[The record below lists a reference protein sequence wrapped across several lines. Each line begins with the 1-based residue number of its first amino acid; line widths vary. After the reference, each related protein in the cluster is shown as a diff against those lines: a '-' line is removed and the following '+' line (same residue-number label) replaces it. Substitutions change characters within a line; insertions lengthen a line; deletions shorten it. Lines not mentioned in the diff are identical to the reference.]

1 MLHSTVGNGA
11 YYTGVA
17 CALLC
22 TRGGVA
28 RPHRP
33 CWEWHSGALF
43 CLCVGPS
50 RATQVRRTLALGY
63 DATLTRVGA
72 CSVAMSAIAIPR
84 RSVLAGLLAA
94 LAMFGPFCI
103 DAIFPGFPVIAAQFN
118 ATSLAMQQMISVY
131 LVAYA
136 AMSLVLGAFSD
147 AWGRR
152 VVILAGVV
160 VFLVATV
167 GCALAQSMPV
177 LLSFRAL
184 QGACAG
190 VGLIVGR
197 AIVRDCFEGAAAQK
211 LMAYISMLFG
221 IAPAAAPVIGAWL
234 VALGGWHALFWA
246 LAAFTALLLV
256 LCIVI
261 LPETHPSEQ
270 RVRLSP
276 ANLIATYREIITD
289 SQFLPLAFT
298 LTFSVS
304 GLLLYITN
312 APAFVLGV
320 LSLSTHDFPW
330 LFVPAISGLVLGST
344 LAVRLA
350 GRINARVLLR
360 AGYLIMLS
368 AAAVGVFVAWKVV
381 PARVPWAVLPL
392 ALGGI
397 GINLI
402 APTIN
407 LLVLDRFPPASWGG
421 LLGTG
426 LRHALVLRRA
436 CRRVGSVAR

>member
-1 MLHSTVGNGA
+1 MNA
-11 YYTGVA
+11 
-17 CALLC
+17 
-22 TRGGVA
+22 
-28 RPHRP
+28 
-33 CWEWHSGALF
+33 
-43 CLCVGPS
+43 
-50 RATQVRRTLALGY
+50 
-63 DATLTRVGA
+63 
-72 CSVAMSAIAIPR
+72 AIAIPR
-84 RSVLAGLLAA
+84 RSTLAGLLAA

-103 DAIFPGFPVIAAQFN
+103 DAIFPGFPAIATQFG
-118 ATSLAMQQMISVY
+118 ASTLAMQQTISVY

-152 VVILAGVV
+152 AVILGGVA
-160 VFLVATV
+160 VFLVASV

-177 LLSFRAL
+177 LLAFRAL

-211 LMAYISMLFG
+211 LMAQVSMIFG
-221 IAPAAAPVIGAWL
+221 VAPAAAPVVGAWL

-246 LAAFTALLLV
+246 LSGFTALLLA
-256 LCIVI
+256 LCLAV
-261 LPETHPSEQ
+261 LPETHPHER
-270 RVRLSP
+270 RVALSP
-276 ANLIATYREIITD
+276 RGLFATYREIITD
-289 SQFLPLAFT
+289 TQFLPLALT

-304 GLLLYITN
+304 GLLLYVTN

-320 LSLSTHDFPW
+320 LHLSQNDFPW

-344 LAVRLA
+344 LAARLA
-350 GRINARVLLR
+350 GRVNARVLLG
-360 AGYLIMLS
+360 AGYAIILI
-368 AAAVGVFVAWKVV
+368 AALFGVLVAWLVV

-407 LLVLDRFPPASWGG
+407 LLVLDRFPRHRGAASSVQAFVTLACYAVLAGVLG
-421 LLGTG
+421 PLLGASALRFALMALG
-426 LRHALVLRRA
+426 LYACGFVAWRWYRTVAKRA
-436 CRRVGSVAR
+436 PAVDNIEPELFADVS